1 MAQLKDILETEK
13 LRTDMAQCLRV
24 NLFKEGA
31 FYRAYEWSAW
41 LCVRYV
47 QEFKP
52 TRRLMKNSDESM
64 VFVGFPLSFLTV

>member
-31 FYRAYEWSAW
+31 FYRAYEWSAG
-41 LCVRYV
+41 CA
-47 QEFKP
+47 
-52 TRRLMKNSDESM
+52 
-64 VFVGFPLSFLTV
+64 